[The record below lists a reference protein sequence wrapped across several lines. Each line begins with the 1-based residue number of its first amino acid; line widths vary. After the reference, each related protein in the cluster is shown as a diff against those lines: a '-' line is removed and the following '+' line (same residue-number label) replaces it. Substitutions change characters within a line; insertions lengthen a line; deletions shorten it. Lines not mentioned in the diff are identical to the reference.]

1 MNGDLISREALKKD
15 FEERNKAC
23 DKWIAKAKDEE
34 TKIRAEATKN
44 FICEVIMTIDNA
56 PTALFP
62 LTIQI
67 IDKVTDENIEEI
79 KQLMKAYKPQILNL
93 EGERPHGKWIFEDEG
108 KGLMAVCSECKA
120 ITLSTHGNFCPNC
133 GADMRGGTE

>member
-1 MNGDLISREALKKD
+1 MNNDLISREALIKD

-56 PTALFP
+56 PTVEITEEQAIDRLHE
-62 LTIQI
+62 TGWI
-67 IDKVTDENIEEI
+67 IRHDKEMT
-79 KQLMKAYKPQILNL
+79 
-93 EGERPHGKWIFEDEG
+93 ERPHGKWIINYESQFFNPG
-108 KGLMAVCSECKA
+108 RSCSLCNKTVEF
-120 ITLSTHGNFCPNC
+120 SENYCPNC
-133 GADMRGGTE
+133 GAEMKGGAE